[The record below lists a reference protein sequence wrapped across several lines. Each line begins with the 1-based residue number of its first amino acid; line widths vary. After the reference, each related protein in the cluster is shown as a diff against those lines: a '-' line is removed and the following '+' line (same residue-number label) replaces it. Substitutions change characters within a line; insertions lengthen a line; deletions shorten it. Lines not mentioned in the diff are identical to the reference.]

1 MVRGQRTVGE
11 QWASVIPKEPTTE
24 QGSRF
29 DTNHRRMGETS
40 TMITLVL
47 PRFRVSVAV
56 LPYKQMG
63 SPLIFSF

>member
-11 QWASVIPKEPTTE
+11 PGESIIPKEPTTE
-24 QGSRF
+24 QGGRF
-29 DTNHRRMGETS
+29 GINHRRMGETS